1 MKLAFRSILV
11 LVLLGLL
18 FVTHSPAQEPATS
31 KIRLDGFSPAGYRA
45 SVTDR
50 WSTLWFRIVNNDA
63 TPRLIRAVAFY
74 EGANDTQFARDV
86 WVPGNAALSAWLPI
100 GPAPTQKAALAREI
114 QMLLYDRTDG
124 KDRLVLPP
132 GEERVRGRVVS
143 YRKHEPTMAVFVDD
157 PISQDFSSFRVP
169 TSDEEVIKLAKVV
182 RGMSRMSVSIY
193 VTSTEELPSS
203 IEALDGLDQIILAS
217 NRLKTDPV
225 TLAAIRSWVERGGL
239 LWVMLDRVDP
249 DMLGPILGESFVP
262 TVVDRTSLTSIKLTD
277 RFTISEKLAAREF
290 DRPVPFVRIAMADRD
305 SVVHSI
311 DGWPASAVVRRG
323 RGKILLTT
331 LGPAGWYRDRNLTPT
346 QRPPEIATPGTP
358 GAPTGASIDPPSPF
372 PSVPDL
378 PVGINELEAIAGEF
392 KPSEHPFTP
401 DDMRS
406 LLTDEIGYSVPPR
419 GLVVGIFGAFIAS
432 LFGVGF
438 LMRRSKQTAM
448 VALIGPLIAFVAAGA
463 FVAFGIS
470 ARQSVPPTV
479 ATAEIVEIAP
489 GGQEAS
495 IRGLFAT
502 YQPES
507 GPVKLSANSGT
518 ILDLDM
524 QGLEGQT
531 RRRVWTDRDAWHD
544 ENLSLPAGVRLG
556 SFRGTRT
563 TGTVVAKATFGPDG
577 IRGQF
582 LPGVFQNPSDAI
594 FVTPNRNRSAVRM
607 AADGKW
613 ETGGQD
619 LLSGDRYV
627 AGLVLSDRQQ
637 RRQDV
642 LRKLLASASPESIAG
657 RDTMLVWASTSDVP
671 IAVGEVAKNVGN
683 SLVLVPIEYERTA
696 PSTRVSIPVAFLPYR
711 RFDQGTLRTLTMDST
726 YPVDSR
732 LRFQLPPS
740 VLPLT
745 IERAVL
751 HVKARCPYRAV
762 TLNGYTGDVPT
773 KLLRVEGPSETIS
786 QEIVDPKYLQ
796 LDATGGLHVGLV
808 IGKDESD
815 TPRSDTPW
823 AIESIGLE
831 IVGSTNPR

>member
-1 MKLAFRSILV
+1 MKLAIRSILV
-11 LVLLGLL
+11 LVQLGLL
-18 FVTHSPAQEPATS
+18 FVAHSHAQEPATS

-86 WVPGNAALSAWLPI
+86 WVPGNAAISAWLPI
-100 GPAPTQKAALAREI
+100 GPAPTQKAELAREI

-124 KDRLVLPP
+124 IDRLILPP

-169 TSDEEVIKLAKVV
+169 TPDEEIIKIAKVV
-182 RGMSRMSVSIY
+182 RGLNRMSVSIY

-225 TLAAIRSWVERGGL
+225 TLAAIRGWVERGGL

-249 DMLGPILGESFVP
+249 DLLGPILGESFVP
-262 TVVDRTSLTSIKLTD
+262 TVVDRTSLTSVKLTD
-277 RFTISEKLAAREF
+277 RFGSSERLAAREF

-305 SVVHSI
+305 SVIHSI

-346 QRPPEIATPGTP
+346 ERPRENATPGVPAVATV
-358 GAPTGASIDPPSPF
+358 DPPSPF

-378 PVGINELEAIAGEF
+378 PVGINELDAIAGEF
-392 KPSEHPFTP
+392 KPIVHPFTP

-448 VALIGPLIAFVAAGA
+448 VALIGPLAAFVAAVA

-489 GGQEAS
+489 GGREAS

-524 QGLEGQT
+524 EGLEGQT
-531 RRRVWTDRDAWHD
+531 RRRVWTDRDTWHD

-577 IRGQF
+577 VRGQF

-594 FVTPNRNRSAVRM
+594 VMTPNRDRSAVRL

-642 LRKLLASASPESIAG
+642 LRKLLATASPESIAG
-657 RDTMLVWASTSDVP
+657 RDTMLVWATTADVP
-671 IAVGEVAKNVGN
+671 IAVGEGAKTVGN
-683 SLVLVPIEYERTA
+683 SLVLVPIEWERPA

-711 RFDQGTLRTLTMDST
+711 RFELGTLRAVTMDST

-732 LRFQLPPS
+732 IRFQIPPS

-762 TLNGYTGDVPT
+762 TFNGYTGDVPT
-773 KLLRVEGPSETIS
+773 KLLRVVGPTETMT

-808 IGKDESD
+808 IGKDESNS
-815 TPRSDTPW
+815 PRSDTPW
-823 AIESIGLE
+823 AVESISLE

>member
-1 MKLAFRSILV
+1 
-11 LVLLGLL
+11 
-18 FVTHSPAQEPATS
+18 
-31 KIRLDGFSPAGYRA
+31 
-45 SVTDR
+45 
-50 WSTLWFRIVNNDA
+50 
-63 TPRLIRAVAFY
+63 
-74 EGANDTQFARDV
+74 
-86 WVPGNAALSAWLPI
+86 
-100 GPAPTQKAALAREI
+100 
-114 QMLLYDRTDG
+114 
-124 KDRLVLPP
+124 
-132 GEERVRGRVVS
+132 
-143 YRKHEPTMAVFVDD
+143 
-157 PISQDFSSFRVP
+157 
-169 TSDEEVIKLAKVV
+169 
-182 RGMSRMSVSIY
+182 
-193 VTSTEELPSS
+193 
-203 IEALDGLDQIILAS
+203 
-217 NRLKTDPV
+217 
-225 TLAAIRSWVERGGL
+225 
-239 LWVMLDRVDP
+239 
-249 DMLGPILGESFVP
+249 
-262 TVVDRTSLTSIKLTD
+262 
-277 RFTISEKLAAREF
+277 
-290 DRPVPFVRIAMADRD
+290 MADRD
-305 SVVHSI
+305 SVIHSI

-323 RGKILLTT
+323 RGKILITT
-331 LGPAGWYRDRNLTPT
+331 LGPAGWYRDRNLTLT
-346 QRPPEIATPGTP
+346 QRPRESATP

-378 PVGINELEAIAGEF
+378 PVGINELDAIAGEF

-438 LMRRSKQTAM
+438 LIRRSKQTAM
-448 VALIGPLIAFVAAGA
+448 VALIGPLAAFLAAGA

-507 GPVKLSANSGT
+507 GPIKLSANSGT

-524 QGLEGQT
+524 SGIEGQT
-531 RRRVWTDRDAWHD
+531 RRRVWTDRDAWYD

-563 TGTVVAKATFGPDG
+563 TGTVAATATFGPEG
-577 IRGQF
+577 VRGQF
-582 LPGVFQNPSDAI
+582 LPGVFLNPSDAI
-594 FVTPNRNRSAVRM
+594 FVTPNRDRSAVRL

-613 ETGGQD
+613 ETGSQD

-657 RDTMLVWASTSDVP
+657 RDTMLVWASTADVP
-671 IAVGEVAKNVGN
+671 IAVGEGAKTVGN
-683 SLVLVPIEYERTA
+683 SLIFVPIEWQRPA

-711 RFDQGTLRTLTMDST
+711 RLEQGNLRALTMDST
-726 YPVDSR
+726 YPIDSR
-732 LRFQLPPS
+732 IRFQLPPA

-751 HVKARCPYRAV
+751 HVKARCPFRAV

-773 KLLRVEGPSETIS
+773 KLLRVDGPSETIT

-796 LDATGGLHVGLV
+796 IDATGGLHVGLV

-815 TPRSDTPW
+815 SPRSDTPW
-823 AIESIGLE
+823 AVESIGLE

>member
-1 MKLAFRSILV
+1 MKLAIRSILV
-11 LVLLGLL
+11 LVQLGLL
-18 FVTHSPAQEPATS
+18 FVAHSHAQVPATS

-50 WSTLWFRIVNNDA
+50 WSSLWFRIVNNDA

-86 WVPGNAALSAWLPI
+86 WVPGNAAISAWLPI
-100 GPAPTQKAALAREI
+100 GPAPTQKAELAREI

-124 KDRLVLPP
+124 IDRLILPP

-143 YRKHEPTMAVFVDD
+143 FRKHEPTMAVFVDD
-157 PISQDFSSFRVP
+157 PTSQDYSSFRVP
-169 TSDEEVIKLAKVV
+169 TPDEEVIKIAKVV
-182 RGMSRMSVSIY
+182 RGLNRMSVSIY
-193 VTSTEELPSS
+193 VTSAEELPSS
-203 IEALDGLDQIILAS
+203 IEALDGLDQIVLAS

-225 TLAAIRSWVERGGL
+225 TLAAIRGWVERGGL

-249 DMLGPILGESFVP
+249 DLLGPILGESFVP
-262 TVVDRTSLTSIKLTD
+262 TVVDRTSLTSVKLTD
-277 RFTISEKLAAREF
+277 RFGSTEKLAAREF
-290 DRPVPFVRIAMADRD
+290 DRSVPFVRIAMADRD

-323 RGKILLTT
+323 RGKILITT

-346 QRPPEIATPGTP
+346 ERPRENAPPGTP
-358 GAPTGASIDPPSPF
+358 AVAIVDPPSPF

-392 KPSEHPFTP
+392 KPSVHLFTP

-448 VALIGPLIAFVAAGA
+448 VALIGPLAAFVAAVA
-463 FVAFGIS
+463 FVAVGIS

-489 GGQEAS
+489 GGREAS

-518 ILDLDM
+518 ILDLDLL
-524 QGLEGQT
+524 GLEGQT
-531 RRRVWTDRDAWHD
+531 RQKVWTDRDAWHD

-577 IRGQF
+577 VRGQF

-594 FVTPNRNRSAVRM
+594 VVTPNRDRSAVRM
-607 AADGKW
+607 ATDGNW

-642 LRKLLASASPESIAG
+642 LRKLLATASPESIAG
-657 RDTMLVWASTSDVP
+657 RDTMLVWATTADVP
-671 IAVGEVAKNVGN
+671 IAVGEGAKTIGN
-683 SLVLVPIEYERTA
+683 SLVFVPIEWERPA
-696 PSTRVSIPVAFLPYR
+696 PSTRVSIPAAFLPYR
-711 RFDQGTLRTLTMDST
+711 RFELGTLRAVTMDST

-732 LRFQLPPS
+732 IRFQIPPS

-773 KLLRVEGPSETIS
+773 KLLRVVGPAETMT
-786 QEIVDPKYLQ
+786 QEIADPKYLQ
-796 LDATGGLHVGLV
+796 LDATGGLHVGLA
-808 IGKDESD
+808 IGKDESS

-823 AIESIGLE
+823 AVESISLE

>member
-1 MKLAFRSILV
+1 MKLAIRSILV
-11 LVLLGLL
+11 LVPLGLL
-18 FVTHSPAQEPATS
+18 FVAHSHAQEPAAS

-86 WVPGNAALSAWLPI
+86 WVPGNAAISAWLPI
-100 GPAPTQKAALAREI
+100 GPAPTQKAELAREI

-124 KDRLVLPP
+124 VDRLILPP

-143 YRKHEPTMAVFVDD
+143 YRKHEPTMAVFIDD
-157 PISQDFSSFRVP
+157 PISQDFTSFRVP
-169 TSDEEVIKLAKVV
+169 TPDEEIIKIAKVV
-182 RGMSRMSVSIY
+182 RGLNRMSVSIY
-193 VTSTEELPSS
+193 TTSTEELPSS

-225 TLAAIRSWVERGGL
+225 TLAAIRGWVERGGL

-249 DMLGPILGESFVP
+249 DLLGPILGESFVP

-277 RFTISEKLAAREF
+277 RFGSTEKLAAREF

-323 RGKILLTT
+323 RGKILITT

-346 QRPPEIATPGTP
+346 ERPRENATPGVPAVATV
-358 GAPTGASIDPPSPF
+358 DPPSPF

-378 PVGINELEAIAGEF
+378 PVGINELDAIAGEF
-392 KPSEHPFTP
+392 KPSIHPFTP

-448 VALIGPLIAFVAAGA
+448 VALIGPLAAFVAAVA
-463 FVAFGIS
+463 FVAFGNS

-489 GGQEAS
+489 GGREAS

-524 QGLEGQT
+524 LGLEGQT
-531 RRRVWTDRDAWHD
+531 RRRVWTDRDAWND

-577 IRGQF
+577 VRGQF

-594 FVTPNRNRSAVRM
+594 VMTPNRDRSAVRL

-642 LRKLLASASPESIAG
+642 LRKLLATAPPESIAG
-657 RDTMLVWASTSDVP
+657 RDTMLVWATTADVP
-671 IAVGEVAKNVGN
+671 IAVGEGAKTVGN
-683 SLVLVPIEYERTA
+683 SLVFVPIEWERPA

-711 RFDQGTLRTLTMDST
+711 RFELGTLRAVTMDST

-732 LRFQLPPS
+732 IRFQIPPS

-773 KLLRVEGPSETIS
+773 KLLRVVGPSESIA

-815 TPRSDTPW
+815 SPKSDTPW
-823 AIESIGLE
+823 AVESISLE